1 MESEVWPLHYRL
13 LAVDL
18 DDTLLDSAF
27 RVSPRN
33 REALRGARERG
44 VIVTLA
50 TGRMYASAARI
61 ARELGI
67 DVPLITYQGAL
78 VRKASGGPA
87 LLHRTVPLDA
97 ARALVGALR
106 AGGLHVNVYL
116 RDRLY
121 MAELT
126 PVGARYAA
134 ISGVEAHPV
143 GDLLALLEGGEE
155 PTKVLAIAEEEVLD
169 GVMAEMLPV
178 YGSAVHITK
187 SKPHFLEFSHPRAT
201 KGAALAW
208 LAERYGVPR
217 EAVVAVGDS
226 YNDLDMVEFAGL
238 GVIMGN
244 ARAEVKERA
253 DFVAPPNDRDGVAE
267 VIERFILEEGG

>member
-1 MESEVWPLHYRL
+1 VGLVRYRL

-18 DDTLLDSAF
+18 DDTLLDPAF

-33 REALRGARERG
+33 REALRRARDAG
-44 VIVTLA
+44 VVVTLA

-61 ARELGI
+61 ARELEI

-78 VRKASGGPA
+78 VRRASGGPV
-87 LLHRTVPLDA
+87 LLHRTVPRDA
-97 ARALVGALR
+97 ARAVIAVLR
-106 AGGLHVNVYL
+106 DRGLHVNVYL

-126 PVGARYAA
+126 PAGARYTP

-143 GDLLALLEGGEE
+143 GDLLALLEESGEE
-155 PTKVLAIAEEEVLD
+155 PTKILAIAEEEVLD
-169 GVMAEMLPV
+169 GLMAEMLPV
-178 YGSAVHITK
+178 YGDAVHITK
-187 SKPHFLEFSHPRAT
+187 SKPHFLEFSHPLAT

-208 LAERYGVPR
+208 LAERYGIPR
-217 EAVVAVGDS
+217 EAVAAVGDS

-244 ARAEVKERA
+244 AREEVKARA